1 MKRWIFCCLSLLLV
15 GTALAQTPADSVS
28 RSEAIDSVVVTARKP
43 LMIYKQT
50 GNIAV
55 NIEQL
60 KYAPLF
66 AGEKDIFKFLQLLP
80 GVSAGKDGMS
90 GLLVRGGSNDQTL
103 ILYDD
108 VPIYNQAHAYGIL
121 SIFSGETVQSAE
133 VSKGYISPAYG
144 SRLSALTQIR
154 TRDGDRQDHR
164 QSLTVGT
171 LSLAGTVDGPIV
183 RNKGSYLVSAR
194 YFFPEAVLAL
204 VGNAVRFG
212 FYDLTGKL
220 SYDIH
225 PDHTLSL
232 GVYSG
237 DDHMANKE
245 DYARNEYGWGN
256 TTASLR
262 LESRWNDN
270 LRSSVVAYYTYLQN
284 RQESE
289 YEDDDFKNW
298 GKTTYKTHEFGARL
312 TFDQRLIK
320 AWSLEYGA
328 NISHQRFMP
337 MHSKGYVN
345 GQHKER
351 GYSSEQLVS
360 VAIPSNSSLTDCRFV
375 CPDGPTAVSGAL
387 FLNNRFQWGG
397 WRADV
402 GIRGAM
408 YDNSEQTRFAV
419 EPRAQLAYDFGN
431 DNAIWLSGTINSQ
444 ALVQYNRYYYSM
456 PIDFWTPFRDGK
468 LQHAW
473 QVALGGR
480 ARLRENLT
488 LSLEGYYKRMRNL
501 PLIYDSDDFLL
512 GRGGFVYGT
521 GRAWGLEIML
531 QRQTER
537 LSLTVSYTYT
547 NSRRSSEGVSYPF
560 EYDVPH
566 DFNTFLSYDVLKRPG
581 RRHTFTFN
589 MSWRSGLPYRLTNES
604 YPDTNGNPIV
614 GITAYPSMRMRN
626 YFRSD
631 ISYNMERRKRNG
643 VRNWQFS
650 IINWTW
656 HKNPVCIYPYQGTYK
671 ATVLVPIMPSVSYTR
686 TFGK

>member
-1 MKRWIFCCLSLLLV
+1 
-15 GTALAQTPADSVS
+15 
-28 RSEAIDSVVVTARKP
+28 
-43 LMIYKQT
+43 
-50 GNIAV
+50 
-55 NIEQL
+55 
-60 KYAPLF
+60 
-66 AGEKDIFKFLQLLP
+66 
-80 GVSAGKDGMS
+80 
-90 GLLVRGGSNDQTL
+90 
-103 ILYDD
+103 
-108 VPIYNQAHAYGIL
+108 
-121 SIFSGETVQSAE
+121 
-133 VSKGYISPAYG
+133 
-144 SRLSALTQIR
+144 
-154 TRDGDRQDHR
+154 
-164 QSLTVGT
+164 
-171 LSLAGTVDGPIV
+171 
-183 RNKGSYLVSAR
+183 
-194 YFFPEAVLAL
+194 
-204 VGNAVRFG
+204 
-212 FYDLTGKL
+212 
-220 SYDIH
+220 
-225 PDHTLSL
+225 
-232 GVYSG
+232 
-237 DDHMANKE
+237 MANKE

-351 GYSSEQLVS
+351 GYSSEQL
-360 VAIPSNSSLTDCRFV
+360 
-375 CPDGPTAVSGAL
+375 VSGAL

>member
-262 LESRWNDN
+262 LESRWSDN
-270 LRSSVVAYYTYLQN
+270 LRSSIVAYYTYLQN

-312 TFDQRLIK
+312 TFDQRLTR
-320 AWSLEYGA
+320 AWSLDYGA

-351 GYSSEQLVS
+351 GYSSEQL
-360 VAIPSNSSLTDCRFV
+360 
-375 CPDGPTAVSGAL
+375 VSGAL

-488 LSLEGYYKRMRNL
+488 LSLEGDYKRMRNL

>member
-225 PDHTLSL
+225 PGHTLSL

-237 DDHMANKE
+237 DDHMTNKE

-262 LESRWNDN
+262 LESRWSDN
-270 LRSSVVAYYTYLQN
+270 LRSSIVAYYTYLQN

-312 TFDQRLIK
+312 TFDQRLTR
-320 AWSLEYGA
+320 AWSLDYGA

-351 GYSSEQLVS
+351 GYSSEQL
-360 VAIPSNSSLTDCRFV
+360 
-375 CPDGPTAVSGAL
+375 VSGAL

-537 LSLTVSYTYT
+537 LSLTGSYTYT

>member
-1 MKRWIFCCLSLLLV
+1 MRKLLAGCLALCIPALL
-15 GTALAQTPADSVS
+15 TAQTPADSIS
-28 RSEAIDSVVVTARKP
+28 RTEAIDSVVVTARRP
-43 LMIYKQT
+43 LMVYKQT

-55 NIEQL
+55 DIEQL

-133 VSKGYISPAYG
+133 VSKGFISPAYG

-154 TRDGDRQDHR
+154 TREGDRLNHR

-171 LSLAGTVDGPIV
+171 LSLAGTLDGPIK
-183 RNKGSYLVSAR
+183 RDKGSYLISAR
-194 YFFPEAVLAL
+194 YFFPEAVLAIAD
-204 VGNAVRFG
+204 NDIRYG
-212 FYDLTGKL
+212 FNDITGKL
-220 SYDIH
+220 TYDIH
-225 PDHTLSL
+225 RNHTLSL

-237 DDHMANKE
+237 DDHMKNKE
-245 DYARNEYGWGN
+245 DHAENGFGWGN

-284 RQESE
+284 RQETE
-289 YEDDDFKNW
+289 FKDDGFSNW
-298 GKTTYKTHEFGARL
+298 GKTTFKTHEFGARM
-312 TFDQRLIK
+312 TFDQRLSHI
-320 AWSLEYGA
+320 WTLEYGA
-328 NISHQRFMP
+328 TFSHQRFEP
-337 MHSKGYVN
+337 MHTKSIIN

-360 VAIPSNSSLTDCRFV
+360 GT
-375 CPDGPTAVSGAL
+375 L

-402 GIRGAM
+402 GVRGAV
-408 YDNSEQTRFAV
+408 YDNSEQTKYAV
-419 EPRAQLAYDFGN
+419 EPRAQLSYDFGR
-431 DNAIWLSGTINSQ
+431 DNAVWLSGTINFQ
-444 ALVQYNRYYYSM
+444 ALVQFNRYYYSM
-456 PIDFWTPFRDGK
+456 PIDFWTPFRDGR

-473 QVALGGR
+473 QVSLGGR
-480 ARLRENLT
+480 AKLHENLT
-488 LSLEGYYKRMRNL
+488 LSVEGYYKRMRNL

-512 GRGGFVYGT
+512 SNGGFIYGT
-521 GRAWGLEIML
+521 GRAFGIEAML
-531 QRQTER
+531 QYQTER
-537 LSLTVSYTYT
+537 LSLTASYTYT
-547 NSRRSSEGVSYPF
+547 DSRRRSDGVTYPF

-566 DFNTFLSYDVLKRPG
+566 DFNAFVSYDVVKRPG
-581 RRHTFTFN
+581 RKHTFSLN
-589 MSWRSGLPYRLTNES
+589 VAWRSGLPYRLTNES
-604 YPDTNGNPIV
+604 YPDTDGNPII
-614 GITAYPSMRMRN
+614 GITAYPTMRMRN
-626 YFRSD
+626 YFRAD
-631 ISYNMERRKRNG
+631 VSYNMERRKRNG

-650 IINWTW
+650 IINATW
-656 HKNPVCIYPYQGTYK
+656 HKNPVSIYPYRGSYK
-671 ATVLVPIMPSVSYTR
+671 ATVLIPIMPSVSYTR

>member
-1 MKRWIFCCLSLLLV
+1 MRKLLAGCLALCIPALL
-15 GTALAQTPADSVS
+15 TAQTPADSIS
-28 RSEAIDSVVVTARKP
+28 RTETIDSVVVTARRL
-43 LMIYKQT
+43 LMVYKQT

-55 NIEQL
+55 DIEQL

-133 VSKGYISPAYG
+133 VSKGFISPAYG

-154 TRDGDRQDHR
+154 TREGDRLNHR

-171 LSLAGTVDGPIV
+171 LSLAGTLDGPIK
-183 RNKGSYLVSAR
+183 RDKGSYLISAR
-194 YFFPEAVLAL
+194 YFFPEAVLAIAD
-204 VGNAVRFG
+204 NDIRYG
-212 FYDLTGKL
+212 FNDITGKL
-220 SYDIH
+220 TYDIH
-225 PDHTLSL
+225 RNHTLSL

-237 DDHMANKE
+237 DDHMKNKE
-245 DYARNEYGWGN
+245 DHAENGFGWGN

-284 RQESE
+284 RQETKFK
-289 YEDDDFKNW
+289 DDGFSNW
-298 GKTTYKTHEFGARL
+298 GKTTFKTHEFGARM
-312 TFDQRLIK
+312 TFDQRLSHI
-320 AWSLEYGA
+320 WTLEYGA
-328 NISHQRFMP
+328 TFSHQRFEP
-337 MHSKGYVN
+337 MHTKSIIN

-360 VAIPSNSSLTDCRFV
+360 GT
-375 CPDGPTAVSGAL
+375 L

-402 GIRGAM
+402 GVRGAV
-408 YDNSEQTRFAV
+408 YDNSEQTKYAV
-419 EPRAQLAYDFGN
+419 EPRAQLSYDFGR
-431 DNAIWLSGTINSQ
+431 DNAVWLSGTINSQ
-444 ALVQYNRYYYSM
+444 ALVQFNRYYYSM
-456 PIDFWTPFRDGK
+456 PIDFWTPFRDGR

-473 QVALGGR
+473 QVSLGGR
-480 ARLRENLT
+480 AKLHENLT
-488 LSLEGYYKRMRNL
+488 LSVEGYYKRMRNL

-512 GRGGFVYGT
+512 SNGGFIYGT
-521 GRAWGLEIML
+521 GRAFGIEAML
-531 QRQTER
+531 QYQTER
-537 LSLTVSYTYT
+537 LSLTASYTYT
-547 NSRRSSEGVSYPF
+547 DSRRRSDGVTYPF

-566 DFNTFLSYDVLKRPG
+566 DFNAFVSYDVVKRPG
-581 RRHTFTFN
+581 RKHTFSLN
-589 MSWRSGLPYRLTNES
+589 VAWRSGLPYRLTNES
-604 YPDTNGNPIV
+604 YPDTDGNPII
-614 GITAYPSMRMRN
+614 GITAYPTMRMRN
-626 YFRSD
+626 YFRAD
-631 ISYNMERRKRNG
+631 VSYNMERRKRNG

-650 IINWTW
+650 IINATW
-656 HKNPVCIYPYQGTYK
+656 HKNPVSIYPYRGSYK
-671 ATVLVPIMPSVSYTR
+671 ATVLIPIMPSVSYTR

>member
-1 MKRWIFCCLSLLLV
+1 MRKLLAGCLALCIPALL
-15 GTALAQTPADSVS
+15 TAQTPADSIS
-28 RSEAIDSVVVTARKP
+28 RTETIDSVVVTARRP
-43 LMIYKQT
+43 LMVYKQT

-55 NIEQL
+55 DIEQL

-133 VSKGYISPAYG
+133 MSKGYISPAYG

-154 TRDGDRQDHR
+154 TREGDRRNHR

-171 LSLAGTVDGPIV
+171 LSLAGTLDGPIK
-183 RNKGSYLVSAR
+183 RDKGSYLISAR
-194 YFFPEAVLAL
+194 YFFPEAVLAIAD
-204 VGNAVRFG
+204 NDIRYG
-212 FYDLTGKL
+212 FNDITGKL
-220 SYDIH
+220 TYDIH
-225 PDHTLSL
+225 RNHTLSL

-237 DDHMANKE
+237 DDHMKNKE
-245 DYARNEYGWGN
+245 DHAENGFGWGN

-284 RQESE
+284 RQETKFK
-289 YEDDDFKNW
+289 DDGFSNW
-298 GKTTYKTHEFGARL
+298 GKTTFKTHEFGARM
-312 TFDQRLIK
+312 TFDQRLSHI
-320 AWSLEYGA
+320 WTLEYGA
-328 NISHQRFMP
+328 TFSHQRFEP
-337 MHSKGYVN
+337 MHTKSIIN

-360 VAIPSNSSLTDCRFV
+360 GT
-375 CPDGPTAVSGAL
+375 L

-402 GIRGAM
+402 GVRGAV
-408 YDNSEQTRFAV
+408 YDNSEQTKYAV
-419 EPRAQLAYDFGN
+419 EPRAQLSYDFGR
-431 DNAIWLSGTINSQ
+431 DNAVWLSGTINSQ
-444 ALVQYNRYYYSM
+444 ALVQFNRYYYSM
-456 PIDFWTPFRDGK
+456 PIDFWTPFRDGR

-473 QVALGGR
+473 QVSLGGR
-480 ARLRENLT
+480 AKLHENLT
-488 LSLEGYYKRMRNL
+488 LSVEGYYKRMRNL

-512 GRGGFVYGT
+512 SNGGFIYGT
-521 GRAWGLEIML
+521 GRAFGIEAML
-531 QRQTER
+531 QYQTER
-537 LSLTVSYTYT
+537 LSLTASYTYT
-547 NSRRSSEGVSYPF
+547 DSRRRSDGVTYPF

-566 DFNTFLSYDVLKRPG
+566 DFNAFVSYDVVKRPG
-581 RRHTFTFN
+581 RKHTFSLN
-589 MSWRSGLPYRLTNES
+589 VAWRSGLPYRLTNES
-604 YPDTNGNPIV
+604 YPDTDGNPII
-614 GITAYPSMRMRN
+614 GITAYPTMRMRN
-626 YFRSD
+626 YFRAD
-631 ISYNMERRKRNG
+631 VSYNMERRKRNG

-650 IINWTW
+650 IINATW
-656 HKNPVCIYPYQGTYK
+656 HKNPVSIYPYRGSYK
-671 ATVLVPIMPSVSYTR
+671 ATVLIPIMPSVSYTR

>member
-225 PDHTLSL
+225 PGHTLSL

-237 DDHMANKE
+237 DDHMTNKE

-262 LESRWNDN
+262 LESRWSDN
-270 LRSSVVAYYTYLQN
+270 LRSSIVAYYTYLQN

-298 GKTTYKTHEFGARL
+298 GKTTYKTPEFGARL
-312 TFDQRLIK
+312 TFDQRLTR
-320 AWSLEYGA
+320 AWSLDYGA

-351 GYSSEQLVS
+351 GYSSEQL
-360 VAIPSNSSLTDCRFV
+360 
-375 CPDGPTAVSGAL
+375 VSGAL

-531 QRQTER
+531 QRQTAR

>member
-15 GTALAQTPADSVS
+15 WTALAQTPADSVS

-225 PDHTLSL
+225 PGHTLSL

-237 DDHMANKE
+237 DDHMTNKE

-262 LESRWNDN
+262 LESRWSDN
-270 LRSSVVAYYTYLQN
+270 LRSSIVAYYTYLQN

-312 TFDQRLIK
+312 TFDQRLTR
-320 AWSLEYGA
+320 AWSLDYGA

-351 GYSSEQLVS
+351 GYSSEQL
-360 VAIPSNSSLTDCRFV
+360 
-375 CPDGPTAVSGAL
+375 VSGAL

>member
-225 PDHTLSL
+225 PGHTLSL

-237 DDHMANKE
+237 DDHMTNKE

-262 LESRWNDN
+262 LESRWSDN
-270 LRSSVVAYYTYLQN
+270 LRSSIVAYYTYLQN

-312 TFDQRLIK
+312 TFDQRLTR
-320 AWSLEYGA
+320 AWSLDYGA

-360 VAIPSNSSLTDCRFV
+360 
-375 CPDGPTAVSGAL
+375 GAL

-402 GIRGAM
+402 GIRGTM

>member
-225 PDHTLSL
+225 PGHTLSL

-237 DDHMANKE
+237 DDHMTNKE

-262 LESRWNDN
+262 LESRWSDN
-270 LRSSVVAYYTYLQN
+270 LRSSIVAYYTYLQN

-312 TFDQRLIK
+312 TFDQRLTR
-320 AWSLEYGA
+320 AWSLDYGA

-351 GYSSEQLVS
+351 GYSSEQL
-360 VAIPSNSSLTDCRFV
+360 
-375 CPDGPTAVSGAL
+375 VSGAL

-488 LSLEGYYKRMRNL
+488 LSLEGYYKRMSNL

>member
-360 VAIPSNSSLTDCRFV
+360 
-375 CPDGPTAVSGAL
+375 GAL

-488 LSLEGYYKRMRNL
+488 LSLEGYYKRMRTL
-501 PLIYDSDDFLL
+501 PLIYDRDDFLL

>member
-360 VAIPSNSSLTDCRFV
+360 
-375 CPDGPTAVSGAL
+375 GAL

-614 GITAYPSMRMRN
+614 GITSYPTMRMRN

>member
-225 PDHTLSL
+225 PGHTLSL

-237 DDHMANKE
+237 DDHMTNKE

-262 LESRWNDN
+262 LESRWSDN
-270 LRSSVVAYYTYLQN
+270 LRSSIVAYYTYLQN

-289 YEDDDFKNW
+289 YEDDNFKNW

-312 TFDQRLIK
+312 TFDQRLTR
-320 AWSLEYGA
+320 AWSLDYGA

-351 GYSSEQLVS
+351 GYSSEQL
-360 VAIPSNSSLTDCRFV
+360 
-375 CPDGPTAVSGAL
+375 VSGAL

>member
-225 PDHTLSL
+225 PGHTLSL

-237 DDHMANKE
+237 DDHMTNKE

-262 LESRWNDN
+262 LESRWSDN
-270 LRSSVVAYYTYLQN
+270 LRSSIVAYYTYLQN

-312 TFDQRLIK
+312 TFDQRLTR
-320 AWSLEYGA
+320 AWSLDYGA

-351 GYSSEQLVS
+351 GYSSEQL
-360 VAIPSNSSLTDCRFV
+360 
-375 CPDGPTAVSGAL
+375 VSGAL

-480 ARLRENLT
+480 ARLRENLA

>member
-90 GLLVRGGSNDQTL
+90 GLLVRGGSNDQPL

-262 LESRWNDN
+262 MDSRWGDN
-270 LRSSVVAYYTYLQN
+270 LRSSIVAYYTYLQN

-312 TFDQRLIK
+312 TFDQRLTR
-320 AWSLEYGA
+320 AWSLDYGA

-360 VAIPSNSSLTDCRFV
+360 
-375 CPDGPTAVSGAL
+375 GAL
-387 FLNNRFQWGG
+387 FLNNRSQWGG

>member
-1 MKRWIFCCLSLLLV
+1 MRKLLAGCLALCIPALL
-15 GTALAQTPADSVS
+15 TAQTPADSIS
-28 RSEAIDSVVVTARKP
+28 RTEAIDSVVVTARRP
-43 LMIYKQT
+43 LMVYKQT

-55 NIEQL
+55 DIEQL

-133 VSKGYISPAYG
+133 VSKGFISPAYG

-154 TRDGDRQDHR
+154 TREGDRLNHR

-171 LSLAGTVDGPIV
+171 LSLAGTLDGPIK
-183 RNKGSYLVSAR
+183 RDKGSYLISAR
-194 YFFPEAVLAL
+194 YFFPEAVLAIAD
-204 VGNAVRFG
+204 NDIRYG
-212 FYDLTGKL
+212 FNDITGKL
-220 SYDIH
+220 TYDIH
-225 PDHTLSL
+225 RNHTLSL

-237 DDHMANKE
+237 DDHMKNKE
-245 DYARNEYGWGN
+245 DHAENGFGWGN

-284 RQESE
+284 RQETKFK
-289 YEDDDFKNW
+289 DDGFSNR
-298 GKTTYKTHEFGARL
+298 GKTTFKTHEFGARM
-312 TFDQRLIK
+312 TFDQRLSHI
-320 AWSLEYGA
+320 WTLEYGA
-328 NISHQRFMP
+328 TFSHQRFEP
-337 MHSKGYVN
+337 MHTKSIIN

-351 GYSSEQLVS
+351 GYSSEQL
-360 VAIPSNSSLTDCRFV
+360 
-375 CPDGPTAVSGAL
+375 VSGAL

-402 GIRGAM
+402 GVRGAA
-408 YDNSEQTRFAV
+408 YDNSEQTRYAV
-419 EPRAQLAYDFGN
+419 EPRAQLSYDFGR
-431 DNAIWLSGTINSQ
+431 DNSVWLSGTINSQ
-444 ALVQYNRYYYSM
+444 ALVQFNRYYYSM
-456 PIDFWTPFRDGK
+456 PIDFWTPFRDGR

-473 QVALGGR
+473 QVSLGGR
-480 ARLRENLT
+480 AKLHENLT
-488 LSLEGYYKRMRNL
+488 LSVEGYYKRMRNL

-512 GRGGFVYGT
+512 NNGGFIYGT
-521 GRAWGLEIML
+521 GRAFGIEAML
-531 QRQTER
+531 QYQTER
-537 LSLTVSYTYT
+537 LSLTASYTYT
-547 NSRRSSEGVSYPF
+547 DSRRRSDGVTYPF

-566 DFNTFLSYDVLKRPG
+566 DFNAFVSYDVVKRPG
-581 RRHTFTFN
+581 RKHTFSLN
-589 MSWRSGLPYRLTNES
+589 VAWRSGLPYRLTNES
-604 YPDTNGNPIV
+604 YPDTDGNPII
-614 GITAYPSMRMRN
+614 GITAYPTMRMHN
-626 YFRSD
+626 YFRAD
-631 ISYNMERRKRNG
+631 VSYNMERCKRNS

-650 IINWTW
+650 IINATW
-656 HKNPVCIYPYQGTYK
+656 HKNPVSIYPYRGSYK
-671 ATVLVPIMPSVSYTR
+671 ATVLIPIMPSVSYTR

>member
-80 GVSAGKDGMS
+80 GVSDGKDGMS

-225 PDHTLSL
+225 PGHTLSL

-237 DDHMANKE
+237 DDHMTNKE

-262 LESRWNDN
+262 LESRWSDN
-270 LRSSVVAYYTYLQN
+270 LRSSIVAYYTYLQN

-312 TFDQRLIK
+312 TFDQRLTR
-320 AWSLEYGA
+320 AWSLDYGA

-351 GYSSEQLVS
+351 GYSSEQL
-360 VAIPSNSSLTDCRFV
+360 
-375 CPDGPTAVSGAL
+375 VSGAL

>member
-1 MKRWIFCCLSLLLV
+1 MRIRFIGCLLLI
-15 GTALAQTPADSVS
+15 TPFALPAQTPADSVS
-28 RSEAIDSVVVTARKP
+28 RSATIDSVVVTARKP
-43 LMIYKQT
+43 LLVYKQT

-55 NIEQL
+55 DIEQL

-154 TRDGDRQDHR
+154 TREGDRRNHR

-171 LSLAGTVDGPIV
+171 LSLAGTLDGPIK
-183 RNKGSYLVSAR
+183 RDKGSYLVSAR
-194 YFFPEAVLAL
+194 YFFPEAVLAI
-204 VGNAVRFG
+204 VNNAIRYG

-220 SYDIH
+220 TYDIH
-225 PDHTLSL
+225 RNHTLSL

-237 DDHMANKE
+237 DDHMKNKE
-245 DYARNEYGWGN
+245 TQAQNGFGWGN

-262 LESRWNDN
+262 LESRWNEN
-270 LRSSVVAYYTYLQN
+270 LRSSIVAYYTYLQN
-284 RQESE
+284 RQEAE
-289 YEDDDFKNW
+289 YDDDEFKNW
-298 GKTTYKTHEFGARL
+298 GKTTFKTHEFGARM
-312 TFDQRLIK
+312 TFDQRLSNV
-320 AWSLEYGA
+320 WSLEYGA
-328 NISHQRFMP
+328 TFSHQHFMP
-337 MHSKGYVN
+337 MHTKSVIN

-351 GYSSEQLVS
+351 GYPSGQL
-360 VAIPSNSSLTDCRFV
+360 L
-375 CPDGPTAVSGAL
+375 SGAL

-402 GIRGAM
+402 GVRGAV
-408 YDNSEQTRFAV
+408 YDNSDRSEFAI
-419 EPRAQLAYDFGN
+419 EPRAQLSYDFGR
-431 DNAIWLSGTINSQ
+431 DNAVWLSGTINSQ
-444 ALVQYNRYYYSM
+444 ALVQFNRYYYSM
-456 PIDFWTPFRDGK
+456 PIDFWTPFRDDK

-473 QVALGGR
+473 QVSLGGR
-480 ARLRENLT
+480 AKLHEHLT

-512 GRGGFVYGT
+512 GDGGYVYGT
-521 GRAWGLEIML
+521 GRSVGIETML
-531 QRQTER
+531 QYQNER
-537 LSLTVSYTYT
+537 LSLTASYTYT
-547 NSRRSSEGVSYPF
+547 NSRRRSDGVTYPF
-560 EYDVPH
+560 EYDIPH
-566 DFNTFLSYDVLKRPG
+566 DFNAFASYDVVKRPG
-581 RRHTFTFN
+581 RKHTFSLN
-589 MSWRSGLPYRLTNES
+589 VAWRSGLPYRLTNES
-604 YPDTNGNPIV
+604 YPDADGNPII
-614 GITAYPSMRMRN
+614 GITTYPTMRMQN
-626 YFRSD
+626 YFRAD
-631 ISYNMERRKRNG
+631 VSYNMERRKRNG

-650 IINWTW
+650 IINATW
-656 HKNPVCIYPYQGTYK
+656 HKNPVSIYPYRGTYK
-671 ATVLVPIMPSVSYTR
+671 ATVLIPIMPSVSYTC

>member
-28 RSEAIDSVVVTARKP
+28 RSGAIDSVVVTARKP

-225 PDHTLSL
+225 PGHTLSL

-237 DDHMANKE
+237 DDHMTNKE

-262 LESRWNDN
+262 LESRWSDN
-270 LRSSVVAYYTYLQN
+270 LRSSIVAYYTYLQN

-312 TFDQRLIK
+312 TFDQRLTR
-320 AWSLEYGA
+320 AWSLDYGA

-351 GYSSEQLVS
+351 GYSSEQL
-360 VAIPSNSSLTDCRFV
+360 
-375 CPDGPTAVSGAL
+375 VSGAL

>member
-1 MKRWIFCCLSLLLV
+1 MRKLLAGCLALCIPALL
-15 GTALAQTPADSVS
+15 TAQTPADSIS
-28 RSEAIDSVVVTARKP
+28 RTETIDSVVVTARRP
-43 LMIYKQT
+43 LMVYKQT

-55 NIEQL
+55 DIEQL

-133 VSKGYISPAYG
+133 MSKGYISPAYG

-154 TRDGDRQDHR
+154 TREGDRRNHR

-171 LSLAGTVDGPIV
+171 LSLAGTLDGPIK
-183 RNKGSYLVSAR
+183 RDKGSYLISAR
-194 YFFPEAVLAL
+194 YFFPEAVLAIAD
-204 VGNAVRFG
+204 NDIRYG
-212 FYDLTGKL
+212 FNDITGKL
-220 SYDIH
+220 TYDIH
-225 PDHTLSL
+225 RNHTLSL

-237 DDHMANKE
+237 DDHMKNKE
-245 DYARNEYGWGN
+245 DHAENGFGWGN

-284 RQESE
+284 RQETKFK
-289 YEDDDFKNW
+289 DDGFSNW
-298 GKTTYKTHEFGARL
+298 GKTTFKTHEFGARM
-312 TFDQRLIK
+312 TFDQRLSHI
-320 AWSLEYGA
+320 WMLEYGA
-328 NISHQRFMP
+328 AFSHQRFEP
-337 MHSKGYVN
+337 MHTKSIIN

-360 VAIPSNSSLTDCRFV
+360 GT
-375 CPDGPTAVSGAL
+375 L

-402 GIRGAM
+402 GVRGAV
-408 YDNSEQTRFAV
+408 YDNSEQTKYAV
-419 EPRAQLAYDFGN
+419 EPRAQLSYDFGR
-431 DNAIWLSGTINSQ
+431 DNAVWLSGTINSQ
-444 ALVQYNRYYYSM
+444 ALVQFNRYYYSM
-456 PIDFWTPFRDGK
+456 PIDFWTPFRDGR

-473 QVALGGR
+473 QVSLGGR
-480 ARLRENLT
+480 AKLHENLT
-488 LSLEGYYKRMRNL
+488 LSVEGYYKRMRNL

-512 GRGGFVYGT
+512 SNGGFIYGT
-521 GRAWGLEIML
+521 GRAFGIEAML
-531 QRQTER
+531 QYQTER
-537 LSLTVSYTYT
+537 LSLTASYTYT
-547 NSRRSSEGVSYPF
+547 DSRRRSDGVTYPF

-566 DFNTFLSYDVLKRPG
+566 DFNAFVSYDVVKRPG
-581 RRHTFTFN
+581 RKHTFSLN
-589 MSWRSGLPYRLTNES
+589 VAWRSGLPYRLTNES
-604 YPDTNGNPIV
+604 YPDTDGNPII
-614 GITAYPSMRMRN
+614 GITAYPTMRMRN
-626 YFRSD
+626 YFRAD
-631 ISYNMERRKRNG
+631 VSYNMERRKRNG

-650 IINWTW
+650 IINATW
-656 HKNPVCIYPYQGTYK
+656 HKNPVSIYPYRGSYK
-671 ATVLVPIMPSVSYTR
+671 ATVLIPIMPSVSYTR

>member
-1 MKRWIFCCLSLLLV
+1 MRKLLAGCLALCIPALL
-15 GTALAQTPADSVS
+15 TAQTPADSIS
-28 RSEAIDSVVVTARKP
+28 RTETIDSVVVTARRP
-43 LMIYKQT
+43 LMVYKQT

-55 NIEQL
+55 DIEQL

-154 TRDGDRQDHR
+154 TREGDRQNHR

-171 LSLAGTVDGPIV
+171 LSLAGTLDGPIK
-183 RNKGSYLVSAR
+183 RDKGSYLISAR
-194 YFFPEAVLAL
+194 YFFPEAVLAIAD
-204 VGNAVRFG
+204 NDIRYG
-212 FYDLTGKL
+212 FNDITGKL
-220 SYDIH
+220 TYDIH
-225 PDHTLSL
+225 RNHTLSL

-237 DDHMANKE
+237 DDHMKNKE
-245 DYARNEYGWGN
+245 DHAENGFGWGN

-284 RQESE
+284 RQETKFK
-289 YEDDDFKNW
+289 DDGFSNW
-298 GKTTYKTHEFGARL
+298 GKTTFKTHEFGARM
-312 TFDQRLIK
+312 TFDQRLSHI
-320 AWSLEYGA
+320 WTLEYGA
-328 NISHQRFMP
+328 TFSHQRFEP
-337 MHSKGYVN
+337 MHTKSIIN

-360 VAIPSNSSLTDCRFV
+360 GT
-375 CPDGPTAVSGAL
+375 L

-402 GIRGAM
+402 GVRGAV
-408 YDNSEQTRFAV
+408 YDNSEQTKYAV
-419 EPRAQLAYDFGN
+419 EPRAQLSYDFGR
-431 DNAIWLSGTINSQ
+431 DNAVWLSGTINSQ
-444 ALVQYNRYYYSM
+444 ALVQFNRYYYSM
-456 PIDFWTPFRDGK
+456 PIDFWTPFRDGR

-473 QVALGGR
+473 QVSLGGR
-480 ARLRENLT
+480 AKLHENLT
-488 LSLEGYYKRMRNL
+488 LSVEGYYKRMRNL

-512 GRGGFVYGT
+512 SNGGFIYGT
-521 GRAWGLEIML
+521 GRAFGIEAML
-531 QRQTER
+531 QYQTER
-537 LSLTVSYTYT
+537 LSLTASYTYT
-547 NSRRSSEGVSYPF
+547 DSRRRSDGVTYPF

-566 DFNTFLSYDVLKRPG
+566 DFNAFVSYDVVKRPG
-581 RRHTFTFN
+581 RKHTFSLN
-589 MSWRSGLPYRLTNES
+589 VAWRSGLPYRLTNES
-604 YPDTNGNPIV
+604 YPDTDGNPII
-614 GITAYPSMRMRN
+614 GITAYPTMRMRN
-626 YFRSD
+626 YFRAD
-631 ISYNMERRKRNG
+631 VSYNMERRKRNG

-650 IINWTW
+650 IINATW
-656 HKNPVCIYPYQGTYK
+656 HKNPVSIYPYRGSYK
-671 ATVLVPIMPSVSYTR
+671 ATVLIPIMPSVSYTR

>member
-225 PDHTLSL
+225 PGHTLSL

-237 DDHMANKE
+237 DDHMTNKE

-262 LESRWNDN
+262 LESRWSDN
-270 LRSSVVAYYTYLQN
+270 LRSSIVAYYTYLQN

-312 TFDQRLIK
+312 TFDQRLTR
-320 AWSLEYGA
+320 AWSLDYGA

-351 GYSSEQLVS
+351 GYSSEQL
-360 VAIPSNSSLTDCRFV
+360 
-375 CPDGPTAVSGAL
+375 VSGAL

-444 ALVQYNRYYYSM
+444 ALVQYNRSYYSM

>member
-1 MKRWIFCCLSLLLV
+1 MRKLLAGCLALCIPALL
-15 GTALAQTPADSVS
+15 TAQTPADSIS
-28 RSEAIDSVVVTARKP
+28 RTETIDSVVVTARRP
-43 LMIYKQT
+43 LMVYKQT

-55 NIEQL
+55 DIEQL

-133 VSKGYISPAYG
+133 MSKGYISPAYG

-154 TRDGDRQDHR
+154 TREGDRLNHR

-171 LSLAGTVDGPIV
+171 LSLAGTLDGPIK
-183 RNKGSYLVSAR
+183 RDKGSYLISAR
-194 YFFPEAVLAL
+194 YFFPEAVLAIAD
-204 VGNAVRFG
+204 NDIRYG
-212 FYDLTGKL
+212 FNDITGKL
-220 SYDIH
+220 TYDIH
-225 PDHTLSL
+225 RNHTLSL

-237 DDHMANKE
+237 DDHMKNKE
-245 DYARNEYGWGN
+245 DHAENGFGWGN

-284 RQESE
+284 RQETKFK
-289 YEDDDFKNW
+289 DDGFSNR
-298 GKTTYKTHEFGARL
+298 GKTTFKTHEFGARM
-312 TFDQRLIK
+312 TFDQRLSHI
-320 AWSLEYGA
+320 WTLEYGA
-328 NISHQRFMP
+328 TFSHQRFEP
-337 MHSKGYVN
+337 MHTKSIIN

-360 VAIPSNSSLTDCRFV
+360 GT
-375 CPDGPTAVSGAL
+375 L

-402 GIRGAM
+402 GVRGAA
-408 YDNSEQTRFAV
+408 YDNSEQTKYAV
-419 EPRAQLAYDFGN
+419 EPRAQLSYDFGR
-431 DNAIWLSGTINSQ
+431 DNAVWLSGTINSQ
-444 ALVQYNRYYYSM
+444 ALVQFNRYYYSM
-456 PIDFWTPFRDGK
+456 PIDFWTPFRDGR

-473 QVALGGR
+473 QVSLGGR
-480 ARLRENLT
+480 AKLHENLT
-488 LSLEGYYKRMRNL
+488 LSVEGYYKRMRNL

-512 GRGGFVYGT
+512 SNGGFIYGT
-521 GRAWGLEIML
+521 GRAFGIEAML
-531 QRQTER
+531 QYQTER
-537 LSLTVSYTYT
+537 LSLTASYTYT
-547 NSRRSSEGVSYPF
+547 DSRRRSDGVTYPF

-566 DFNTFLSYDVLKRPG
+566 DFNAFVSYDVVKRPG
-581 RRHTFTFN
+581 RKHTFSLN
-589 MSWRSGLPYRLTNES
+589 VAWRSGLPYRLTNES
-604 YPDTNGNPIV
+604 YPDTDGNPII
-614 GITAYPSMRMRN
+614 GITAYPTMRMHN
-626 YFRSD
+626 YFRAD
-631 ISYNMERRKRNG
+631 VSYNMERRKRNG

-650 IINWTW
+650 IINATW
-656 HKNPVCIYPYQGTYK
+656 HKNPVSIYPYRGSYK
-671 ATVLVPIMPSVSYTR
+671 ATVLIPIMPSVSYTR

>member
-360 VAIPSNSSLTDCRFV
+360 
-375 CPDGPTAVSGAL
+375 GAL

-488 LSLEGYYKRMRNL
+488 LSLEGYYKRMRTL